1 MKKAKIISE
10 IDKYHDRLYHYELI
24 NSFDLSIKIIKFLF
38 ENLKYSIC
46 VSFSLFFISL
56 IAFDIFSLK
65 YIIDLKPFKRYIHDC
80 KKLKRYNKEKI
91 YKGNPYLSICIPA
104 YNMEEFIEQNLFSI
118 INQSFGDF
126 EIIIVNDGSDDET
139 ENIIERFQKTDRR
152 IKLISHIKKL
162 GVYRS
167 RIESIFNSHSENIL
181 FMDPDDMY
189 LNANLFKELIQYNEK
204 NNLDII
210 EFVVYEQ
217 IYGGNKIYMPKND
230 FQLHYHNFQ
239 KNIIYQPELSNL
251 LYYNPM
257 TKEYSHTICRNIW
270 NKLIKK
276 YILIKTYEYI
286 GNKYYFS
293 NIITADD
300 MLMNI
305 ISYQYANN
313 FSNINLPGYLYIKR
327 KNSMSRGG
335 NKKLKRLRVISY
347 VHFFKIFYKYIKD
360 YNKDRN
366 ILYYEMLNL
375 EHFLYK
381 LKEYNMSKFVS
392 IQVDLIKKIQKDSL
406 ISTGFFDY
414 LENLKKFY
422 QN

>member
-1 MKKAKIISE
+1 
-10 IDKYHDRLYHYELI
+10 
-24 NSFDLSIKIIKFLF
+24 
-38 ENLKYSIC
+38 
-46 VSFSLFFISL
+46 
-56 IAFDIFSLK
+56 
-65 YIIDLKPFKRYIHDC
+65 
-80 KKLKRYNKEKI
+80 
-91 YKGNPYLSICIPA
+91 
-104 YNMEEFIEQNLFSI
+104 
-118 INQSFGDF
+118 
-126 EIIIVNDGSDDET
+126 
-139 ENIIERFQKTDRR
+139 
-152 IKLISHIKKL
+152 
-162 GVYRS
+162 
-167 RIESIFNSHSENIL
+167 
-181 FMDPDDMY
+181 
-189 LNANLFKELIQYNEK
+189 
-204 NNLDII
+204 
-210 EFVVYEQ
+210 
-217 IYGGNKIYMPKND
+217 
-230 FQLHYHNFQ
+230 
-239 KNIIYQPELSNL
+239 
-251 LYYNPM
+251 M

-375 EHFLYK
+375 EQFLYK

>member
-1 MKKAKIISE
+1 
-10 IDKYHDRLYHYELI
+10 
-24 NSFDLSIKIIKFLF
+24 
-38 ENLKYSIC
+38 
-46 VSFSLFFISL
+46 
-56 IAFDIFSLK
+56 
-65 YIIDLKPFKRYIHDC
+65 
-80 KKLKRYNKEKI
+80 
-91 YKGNPYLSICIPA
+91 
-104 YNMEEFIEQNLFSI
+104 
-118 INQSFGDF
+118 
-126 EIIIVNDGSDDET
+126 
-139 ENIIERFQKTDRR
+139 
-152 IKLISHIKKL
+152 
-162 GVYRS
+162 
-167 RIESIFNSHSENIL
+167 
-181 FMDPDDMY
+181 
-189 LNANLFKELIQYNEK
+189 
-204 NNLDII
+204 
-210 EFVVYEQ
+210 
-217 IYGGNKIYMPKND
+217 
-230 FQLHYHNFQ
+230 
-239 KNIIYQPELSNL
+239 
-251 LYYNPM
+251 M

-270 NKLIKK
+270 NKMIKK

-327 KNSMSRGG
+327 KNR
-335 NKKLKRLRVISY
+335 SY

-375 EHFLYK
+375 EQFLYK

-414 LENLKKFY
+414 LESLKKFY